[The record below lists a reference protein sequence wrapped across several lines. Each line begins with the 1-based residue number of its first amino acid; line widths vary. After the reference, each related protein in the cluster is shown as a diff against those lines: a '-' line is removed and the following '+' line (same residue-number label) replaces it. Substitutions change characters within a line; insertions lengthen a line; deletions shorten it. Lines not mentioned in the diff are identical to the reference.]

1 VAGVVLHRQNNYDL
15 LFYLMNK
22 GIQEYLNESHR
33 QNITLV
39 YRMTYNHTVAVSH
52 KENAFKPL
60 NNTQNTIV
68 N

>member
-1 VAGVVLHRQNNYDL
+1 
-15 LFYLMNK
+15 MNK
-22 GIQEYLNESHR
+22 NIQEYLNESHR

-52 KENAFKPL
+52 KENVFKPL